1 LNGGWIQ
8 RESDDVSL
16 FHTAYVPQGP
26 HRDGRPTSPDAR
38 APSFWIT
45 EAAGTLTGLHIVAEM
60 KRTDRPKDWPFA
72 TALGV
77 KFLED
82 GDSRGWLHIV
92 MSNEKPDWLTPE
104 TLTYLRE
111 VEYRFHV
118 RAFGEE
124 MARVNFLPLE
134 QRKQYLYDILDH
146 ARRHG
151 VKLEE
156 PADEETA

>member
-1 LNGGWIQ
+1 
-8 RESDDVSL
+8 
-16 FHTAYVPQGP
+16 
-26 HRDGRPTSPDAR
+26 
-38 APSFWIT
+38 
-45 EAAGTLTGLHIVAEM
+45 
-60 KRTDRPKDWPFA
+60 
-72 TALGV
+72 
-77 KFLED
+77 
-82 GDSRGWLHIV
+82 
-92 MSNEKPDWLTPE
+92 MSNEQPDWLTPE